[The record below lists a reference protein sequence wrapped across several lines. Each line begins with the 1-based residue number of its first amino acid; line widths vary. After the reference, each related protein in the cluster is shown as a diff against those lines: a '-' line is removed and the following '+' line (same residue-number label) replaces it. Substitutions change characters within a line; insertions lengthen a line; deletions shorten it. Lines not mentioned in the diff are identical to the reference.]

1 MTEKNQNKNIF
12 TKGAV
17 TILLSVLLLSILLV
31 IGLGVSA
38 LMLQQIKLSGQIGKS
53 VVAFYAADSGAEKC
67 LYDVRQLSA
76 GSCPYSGVPLDF
88 DSQATYTTSYN
99 GTNQITSI
107 GQFRGAGRKVEL
119 SW

>member
-1 MTEKNQNKNIF
+1 MIKGNQNKNISK
-12 TKGAV
+12 KGAV

-31 IGLGVSA
+31 IGLGISG
-38 LMLQQIKLSGQIGKS
+38 LMLYQIKMSGQVGES
-53 VVAFYAADSGAEKC
+53 VVAFYAADSGAERC

-76 GSCPYSGVPLDF
+76 SSCPYSGVSLDF
-88 DSQATYTTSYN
+88 DSQATYTTNYN